1 MIFRILQSIELR
13 NFKSF
18 LGDHKIGPFTDFT
31 AIIGPNGGGNQSLI
45 SFLGK
50 SNIMDAISFAL
61 CLPLQP
67 AKHAHTK
74 DLVYKGAAAE
84 YQSVQEMYV

>member
-1 MIFRILQSIELR
+1 
-13 NFKSF
+13 
-18 LGDHKIGPFTDFT
+18 
-31 AIIGPNGGGNQSLI
+31 
-45 SFLGK
+45 
-50 SNIMDAISFAL
+50 MDAISFAL

-67 AKHAHTK
+67 AKHTHTK